1 MNTTRISVLYFA
13 SLREWLGL
21 ESETLE
27 LPEDISTLGQLRQW
41 LSARGER
48 WADKFSDSQ
57 RLMMAVNQ
65 EISRPDTLI
74 SDGDEVAFFPPVTG
88 G

>member
-1 MNTTRISVLYFA
+1 MSTRRILVLYFA
-13 SLREWLGL
+13 SLREGLGL
-21 ESETLE
+21 ESETIQ

-41 LSARGER
+41 LCARGER
-48 WADKFSDSQ
+48 WADKFSGSQ

-65 EISRPDTLI
+65 EICRPDTVI
-74 SDGDEVAFFPPVTG
+74 GDGDEVAFFPPVTG